1 MSYQI
6 GFDGAVSAELTQLLC
21 AVEGQLNGRGMHILG
36 QSDARAQAQEPSS
49 ASTDRSREPP
59 TKDSCGHCLIIIV
72 VVVIIAVVVGFL
84 VGRHMYK
91 VKSPTN

>member
-6 GFDGAVSAELTQLLC
+6 GFDGAVSAELTQLLR
-21 AVEGQLNGRGMHILG
+21 AVEGQLNGRGTHILS
-36 QSDARAQAQEPSS
+36 QSDARAQEPSS

-59 TKDSCGHCLIIIV
+59 TKDSCGHCLVIIV

-91 VKSPTN
+91 VKGPYN